1 MNTKGIIRVI
11 SKWVRNN
18 STKLLAGLAIGTEA
32 LGFYF
37 MHKEAPIVRD
47 RLEELP
53 EGATWKD
60 KIKVAGPV
68 YLPAVGMMLLSSGCI
83 VGGCA
88 LGEKRVAIM
97 SGLYTASEAALRKYE
112 EKVVDAIGHEKAND
126 IQQSIAQDLMREKP
140 ASQMNVC
147 ATGKG
152 DQLFYEPLSGRY
164 FTSEKNA
171 VVAAMNEANRICV
184 GEMWIRVNEW
194 FEQLGLE
201 EVGLGDMVGWN
212 VDHLID
218 ISFTPASTP
227 DDRTCFVIG
236 YYYPPILYK

>member
-1 MNTKGIIRVI
+1 MNTKGLIRMV

-18 STKLLAGLAIGTEA
+18 STKLLAGIAVASEIA
-32 LGFYF
+32 GFYF

-47 RLEELP
+47 RIEALP
-53 EGATWKD
+53 EGANWKD
-60 KIKVAGPV
+60 KFKAAGPV
-68 YLPAVGMMLLSSGCI
+68 YLPAAGMLLLSTGCI
-83 VGGCA
+83 IGGCA
-88 LGEKRVAIM
+88 LGEKRVAIV

-112 EKVVDAIGHEKAND
+112 EKVIDTIGRDKAND
-126 IQQSIAQDLMREKP
+126 IQKGLAEDLMREKP
-140 ASQMNVC
+140 ASQMNIC

-171 VVAAMNEANRICV
+171 VVAAVNEANRICV
-184 GEMWIRVNEW
+184 GDMWIRVNEW

-201 EVGLGDMVGWN
+201 EVGLGDSVGWN

-236 YYYPPILYK
+236 YYNLPVLYK